1 MANFEATAVIV
12 VLVVIVA
19 AGDLF
24 QGGTVKY

>member
-19 AGDLF
+19 TGDLF
-24 QGGTVKY
+24 QDGTVKY